1 LGQPGRWASLSRVFA
16 GSARRQTAA
25 QAGLYAASVAGIGV
39 LGVASQA
46 LLTRL
51 LSVSDFGTYGFSI
64 SFLQF
69 VAILFEFGLFVPAA
83 RLAARSALD
92 ARREITGAALLLY
105 VPVGVLFCLTIFGLS
120 FVVDHV
126 FAVNAALPLRAVSA
140 VAFVFPFALIGLQL
154 AQGQDRLH
162 VYSISSVVGQV
173 LMLASVAAIFVTT
186 DHLTTSAAVVL
197 RAVTL
202 GAGWAILCWW
212 LRPRLAGPAGYA
224 RRLIAEARD
233 WGFGV
238 YVGRVL
244 SIGTYRM
251 DVLMLAA
258 YTDATAVAYY
268 TLAGAL
274 AASVGLPATGVATAL
289 FPRMATQEGIRR
301 RWLLFAWGVSL
312 SAALAL
318 TAAAGWLVPTI
329 FSSSYQGAVVLVL
342 PLALAEA
349 LRGVTGVYNQYLAAQ
364 GLGRPLRNAGLILTG
379 SNLAANFALI
389 PPFGASGAA
398 WASVLALVANLAAHI
413 VGYRASRQ
421 VGVESR

>member
-1 LGQPGRWASLSRVFA
+1 
-16 GSARRQTAA
+16 
-25 QAGLYAASVAGIGV
+25 
-39 LGVASQA
+39 
-46 LLTRL
+46 
-51 LSVSDFGTYGFSI
+51 
-64 SFLQF
+64 
-69 VAILFEFGLFVPAA
+69 
-83 RLAARSALD
+83 
-92 ARREITGAALLLY
+92 
-105 VPVGVLFCLTIFGLS
+105 
-120 FVVDHV
+120 
-126 FAVNAALPLRAVSA
+126 
-140 VAFVFPFALIGLQL
+140 
-154 AQGQDRLH
+154 
-162 VYSISSVVGQV
+162 
-173 LMLASVAAIFVTT
+173 M
-186 DHLTTSAAVVL
+186 
-197 RAVTL
+197 
-202 GAGWAILCWW
+202 
-212 LRPRLAGPAGYA
+212 
-224 RRLIAEARD
+224 AEARE
-233 WGFGV
+233 WGLSV

-274 AASVGLPATGVATAL
+274 ATSVGLPARSVATAL

-301 RWLLFAWGVSL
+301 RWLLFAWGISL

-318 TAAAGWLVPTI
+318 TVAAGWLVPTI

-349 LRGVTGVYNQYLAAQ
+349 LRGVTVVYNQYLAAQ

-389 PPFGASGAA
+389 PPFGARGA

-421 VGVESR
+421 AGVELDDASHLAVNDLLSSPALIDGRGIRELGGSSPRCAGS